1 MFNSA
6 IGRLRVISFIEG
18 ISTLVLFL
26 VAMPLK
32 YAAGKPEMVT
42 VVGRIH
48 GGLVIA
54 FCLALFLVMRAKGWT
69 MMRPTLLFIASL
81 FPFGFI
87 WIERELRKVEAS
99 ERGGE

>member
-1 MFNSA
+1 MLNSA
-6 IGRLRVISFIEG
+6 IGRLRAVSFVEG
-18 ISTLVLFL
+18 ISTLLLFL

-32 YAAGKPEMVT
+32 YAAGRPEMVT
-42 VVGRIH
+42 IVGRIH

-54 FCLALFLVMRAKGWT
+54 FCIALFMVMRAKGWT

-87 WIERELRKVEAS
+87 WIERELRRVEAI
-99 ERGGE
+99 ERSRP